1 MPQRV
6 KQANRQPQQ
15 AVAPA
20 PPSLPPPVSPRF
32 RLACAAGVAVVIL
45 AVYQATLLRTV
56 VDIDS
61 GELVAAV
68 HVQGIPH
75 PTGYPLWLLLG
86 RLFDVLPL
94 GHTSA
99 YRVGVMNSVSVAAAG
114 AIITL
119 VALDLTGMAL
129 PAMFAGLAFGFWSPP
144 WGDSVRAMVHAMSGV
159 FVALAILALRRWHR
173 ERTAKALLLFA
184 LAMGVAGMHHRTAVL
199 AVGPAF
205 LAALYLT
212 PPKARW
218 EPTVVLAWLGVSGLL
233 AAAAS
238 ATGLLVMAALFAVMA
253 AAALVRW
260 RRLRAYLGVAALVV
274 APFSLYLYLW
284 VRATQHPPVY
294 WTDVTTFPRL
304 MHHIFAQQY
313 TQFAFQQSSE
323 QAVQQTMRMVPQLL
337 AGPGGLSVLMALVG
351 LPLIAWGGWV
361 WWKRERWVAGPL
373 AVGTALLLLWVTHW
387 GEASD
392 LKHFLSPIGPALAV
406 AGALG
411 AAELSKRRELREY
424 AWVVPALAGVLI
436 CGPLLNANWP
446 QYDFSNRW
454 GNRDRWAAALQ
465 QMEPNAVFVSDFDQP
480 SFVTIYLQNVEK
492 LRPDVLLLRAT
503 RLNDRGYLDMIPDPE
518 VRAAA
523 KEIGFPARTRSQVEF
538 NEAAAGFAYQ
548 LARKLEGRR
557 PVYAV
562 HGPLTM
568 QLPGP
573 PYFESLSMDLV
584 RVTMA
589 RPDLGRRGQGA
600 ALASFPNGADLV
612 GLGLD
617 RAEAGTGEL
626 VHFIARWRLRAPLP
640 QSQFALALL
649 PQGASPER
657 AVEVPD
663 EQARLVQFFPF
674 LYGQWGLPPSPAEA
688 VYEQRGTLIVPSNA
702 PPGKYQVVTAVG
714 LPMQEDLRP
723 YVGWTAVPGATVEVR
738 ARPLPANGP

>member
-1 MPQRV
+1 MPQQV
-6 KQANRQPQQ
+6 KQAKRQPQQ
-15 AVAPA
+15 AVAPT
-20 PPSLPPPVSPRF
+20 PPSLPPAVSPRL

-99 YRVGVMNSVSVAAAG
+99 YRVGMMNSASVAAAG

-129 PAMFAGLAFGFWSPP
+129 PAMFAGLAFGFWAPP

-159 FVALAILALRRWHR
+159 FVALAIVALRRWNR
-173 ERTAKALLLFA
+173 ERTAKALLLLA
-184 LAMGVAGMHHRTAVL
+184 LAVGVAAMHHRTAVL

-212 PPKARW
+212 PPKVRW

-238 ATGLLVMAALFAVMA
+238 ASGLLVMAALFAVMA
-253 AAALVRW
+253 AGALVRW
-260 RRLRAYLGVAALVV
+260 RLLRPYLGVAALTV

-323 QAVQQTMRMVPQLL
+323 QAMEETMKLVPQLL
-337 AGPGGLSVLMALVG
+337 AGPGALSVLMALVG
-351 LPLIAWGGWV
+351 LPLIAWGGWA
-361 WWKRERWVAGPL
+361 WWRRERWVAGPL
-373 AVGTALLLLWVTHW
+373 AVGTALVLLWVTHW

-392 LKHFLSPIGPALAV
+392 LKHFLSPIGPALAI
-406 AGALG
+406 AGAVG
-411 AAELSKRRELREY
+411 AAELSRRRELREY
-424 AWVVPALAGVLI
+424 AWAAPALAGVLI

-454 GNRDRWAAALQ
+454 GNRDRWAAALE

-480 SFVTIYLQNVEK
+480 SFVTTYLQNVEK
-492 LRPDVLLLRAT
+492 LRPDVLLLRAS
-503 RLNDRGYLDMIPDPE
+503 RLNDRGYLDMIPDPV

-523 KEIGFPARTRSQVEF
+523 KEIGFPTTTRSQVEF
-538 NEAAAGFAYQ
+538 NQAAALFTYQFAQ
-548 LARKLEGRR
+548 KLNGRR
-557 PVYAV
+557 PLYAV
-562 HGPLTM
+562 HGPLGIE
-568 QLPGP
+568 LPGP
-573 PYFESLSMDLV
+573 PYFDGLSLDLV
-584 RVTMA
+584 KVTMQRPELA
-589 RPDLGRRGQGA
+589 REGEGA
-600 ALASFPNGADLV
+600 ALASLPNGAELV
-612 GLGLD
+612 TLD
-617 RAEAGTGEL
+617 FGRAEAGTGE
-626 VHFIARWRLRAPLP
+626 VVPFTARWRLSAPLGP
-640 QSQFALALL
+640 AQFALALL
-649 PQGASPER
+649 PEGASPER
-657 AVEVPD
+657 AAEVPND
-663 EQARLVQFFPF
+663 QARLVQFFPF
-674 LYGQWGLPPSPAEA
+674 LYGQWGLPPSPAGT
-688 VYEQRGTLIVPSNA
+688 VYEQRGALIVPSNA
-702 PPGKYQVVTAVG
+702 PAGRYQIAAAIG
-714 LPMQEDLRP
+714 PPMQEDLQQ
-723 YVGWTAVPGATVEVR
+723 YVGWTAVPGAAVEVR